1 MKKTF
6 NTINYEL
13 LFSPTGDPFVDAG
26 AYALLEF
33 SKRFPECDIL
43 ELIDKACDIYVD
55 LWNAKLNTFFLNSKI
70 TQPSFD
76 VKQKKDENHKYFKSL
91 IENTSKYEKGF
102 CRITGCETNLYPA
115 CRDNSTLTGSGKF
128 ANFHQFFQSG
138 LMVSKEVLIR
148 LFFLPLG
155 CELLQGKISV
165 IHSNNMEISELYSI
179 ECCKR
184 NLNNIAIGISE
195 GVLKSQSNSPG
206 TALFRHVDAIIKRI
220 ETIADM
226 KDSQVSLYFF
236 TNFGASPELKIYSM
250 KLEVFRFYR
259 IMQNI
264 KIKED
269 WNNFISK
276 YYRNKDYKKSIY
288 NQNKNIIVF
297 ENKEKQNIEIPED
310 EFKYW
315 RNLIYDKLINGESI
329 LSNLLS
335 YSKEKSINWEIIK
348 CYQFIIRK
356 MKNETIKKI
365 EEIAD
370 FIFTS
375 NDESGIIKIIKK
387 LNSVKNPYLLR
398 RFFIVDIVSK
408 NYNEGNDKTI
418 VTLEEYCNYLFP
430 DTSSWQEMRD
440 VLLIALYQRLHE
452 NKMHIEVE
460 LEENEINDSDN

>member
-1 MKKTF
+1 
-6 NTINYEL
+6 
-13 LFSPTGDPFVDAG
+13 
-26 AYALLEF
+26 
-33 SKRFPECDIL
+33 
-43 ELIDKACDIYVD
+43 
-55 LWNAKLNTFFLNSKI
+55 
-70 TQPSFD
+70 
-76 VKQKKDENHKYFKSL
+76 
-91 IENTSKYEKGF
+91 
-102 CRITGCETNLYPA
+102 
-115 CRDNSTLTGSGKF
+115 
-128 ANFHQFFQSG
+128 
-138 LMVSKEVLIR
+138 
-148 LFFLPLG
+148 
-155 CELLQGKISV
+155 
-165 IHSNNMEISELYSI
+165 
-179 ECCKR
+179 
-184 NLNNIAIGISE
+184 
-195 GVLKSQSNSPG
+195 
-206 TALFRHVDAIIKRI
+206 
-220 ETIADM
+220 M